1 MTKWMK
7 SVYNNLGF
15 LILWLISA
23 VLITLTLFQMH
34 GTIIAIAVV
43 IVNNSTL
50 RPVGWNTGSVYTL
63 SRLFWV
69 ILGIVWLGSVVFTE
83 EFLREGMQLGLLRQR
98 VIRLLIT
105 IVVIYL
111 VCYLI
116 LLFLP

>member
-34 GTIIAIAVV
+34 GTIIAIAVAV
-43 IVNNSTL
+43 VKNPAL
-50 RPVGWNTGSVYTL
+50 RPVGWNTLTVYSL
-63 SRLFWV
+63 SRLLWV
-69 ILGIVWLGSVVFTE
+69 ILGVVWLGWVVFNE
-83 EFLREGMQLGLLRQR
+83 EFLREGKQLGLLRRR
-98 VIRLLIT
+98 VILLFTT

-116 LLFLP
+116 LLLLP